1 VAAPT
6 PVGCNSNR
14 PLVENAL
21 RDQPRTWRGPDRSR
35 ARRDRAVG
43 QSQGARGG
51 PEAQAPPQLTQA
63 WRAARVGRAKVRA
76 NEVRLAPLRA
86 RWSRTRARRPGAR
99 TRRSRWRCELGRR
112 FRVVQQEHPQRV
124 PVEVAGV
131 DARAG
136 ALAEVLGQCV
146 EPLLERRVICLVAR
160 GPLPGIASRALA
172 RRGGTR
178 LAFAPLLG
186 ACRPMSGLRALR
198 RLVGHR
204 VQVDSHRCGV
214 ARGTRSASD
223 ALGAAARD
231 GGNGGHEGRR
241 RTAAGETGIA

>member
-1 VAAPT
+1 MEGSRQVASET
-6 PVGCNSNR
+6 RSGRRPVAGCTRWSGG
-14 PLVENAL
+14 PGPAAAHPGLA
-21 RDQPRTWRGPDRSR
+21 RGP
-35 ARRDRAVG
+35 RRPRE
-43 QSQGARGG
+43 GAGD
-51 PEAQAPPQLTQA
+51 
-63 WRAARVGRAKVRA
+63 
-76 NEVRLAPLRA
+76 EVRLAPLRA